1 MKSTGFLGS
10 EQWAVIHIVEQR
22 VRFYPVAFLCC
33 WGPGGYLTGKSWAM
47 KRALWDSDQAK
58 RSHQEGL
65 LKIPVQLV
73 TFKLSPLIFSSF
85 FSTSLNSSY
94 VLQIKIIR
102 HVMQPDRRGTVLTEL
117 RDTNTRP
124 SCYIKL

>member
-1 MKSTGFLGS
+1 
-10 EQWAVIHIVEQR
+10 
-22 VRFYPVAFLCC
+22 
-33 WGPGGYLTGKSWAM
+33 M
-47 KRALWDSDQAK
+47 KRALWGSDQAK